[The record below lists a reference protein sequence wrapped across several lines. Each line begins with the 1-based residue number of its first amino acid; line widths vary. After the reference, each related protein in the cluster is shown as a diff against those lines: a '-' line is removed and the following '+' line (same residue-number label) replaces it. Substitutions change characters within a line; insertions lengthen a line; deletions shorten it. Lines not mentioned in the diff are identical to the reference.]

1 MVQYCFFPRLM
12 HSAKD
17 ALFAF
22 EFCKMLHK
30 LRVPYFNFLSFF
42 GQIMKRIVPA
52 IHFCSE
58 EEAEN
63 LGIFFLEL
71 FKQLDFWSKDENW

>member
-1 MVQYCFFPRLM
+1 
-12 HSAKD
+12 
-17 ALFAF
+17 
-22 EFCKMLHK
+22 
-30 LRVPYFNFLSFF
+30 
-42 GQIMKRIVPA
+42 MKRIVPA